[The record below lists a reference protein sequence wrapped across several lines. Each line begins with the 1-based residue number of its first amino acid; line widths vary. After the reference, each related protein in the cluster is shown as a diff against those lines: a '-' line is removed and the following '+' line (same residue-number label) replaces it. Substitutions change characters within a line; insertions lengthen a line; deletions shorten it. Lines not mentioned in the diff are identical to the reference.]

1 MPTSPPPAETLLTFP
16 CAFPIKAM
24 GRCDAGFAQAVV
36 AVVRRHAPDFDAA
49 TVEMRSSS
57 GGKYLSVTCT
67 INATSKQQ
75 LDLVYRD
82 LSTHPMVMM
91 VL

>member
-1 MPTSPPPAETLLTFP
+1 MPTPPSSAETLLTFP

-36 AVVRRHAPDFDAA
+36 AVVQRHVPDFDAA
-49 TVEMRSSS
+49 TAEMRASS

-67 INATSKQQ
+67 VIATSKAQ
-75 LDLVYRD
+75 LDLIYRD
-82 LSTHPMVMM
+82 LSTHPMVVM